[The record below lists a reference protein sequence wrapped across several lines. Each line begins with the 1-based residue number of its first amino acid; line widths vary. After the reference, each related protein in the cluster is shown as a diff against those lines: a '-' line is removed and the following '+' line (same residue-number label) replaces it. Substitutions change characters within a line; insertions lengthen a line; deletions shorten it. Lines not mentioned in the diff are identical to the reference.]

1 MSLQVIGFFGFLI
14 TALGFTALSL
24 LLAVRRPSVLLGW
37 LFLGVNILQAVWAW
51 TMALAFTKASPPAF
65 IFASI
70 EALRTLGWTFFTI
83 SLVQGVLSR
92 EVSDATKGKE
102 RFALSIPRLGLAA
115 SALISITA
123 IFVDMLGQ
131 ADQTTYILK
140 TLASIVG
147 LVCLEQTYRATAPDR
162 RWAMKFL
169 MIALVALFAFDL
181 VMYSEALMFS
191 RLNFQW
197 WTARGYVNAMLLP
210 LIVVA
215 AIRNRNWKIQ
225 VSMSR
230 NMVFHS
236 TALLIAGVYLVVASM
251 AGYYVRYVGG
261 KWGEVAQA
269 VVVFGAVVGLTLV
282 MLSGALRARLKV
294 FLAKNFFNYRFDY
307 REEWLRLTDT
317 LHSSNRKDSSQAIS
331 AETLIKSLG
340 RIVDSMGGALW
351 LRKEDGFPLAGQVG
365 LEHFAVDFETN
376 SPVLEFLSRR
386 DWIIDLDEYRSTRDA
401 YESISLPNDLLINK
415 DLWILIPLTNAGRLE
430 GVLGLNRPLS
440 ATVLN
445 WEVRDILKVA
455 GRQIASLISLQTAVE
470 SLVQSRQFDSFN
482 KMSAFVVHD
491 LKNLVSQLA
500 LLVRNASTH
509 KHDPEFQ
516 QDMLET
522 VENVLERMQGL
533 LLQLR
538 LGTKPIEK
546 PQAVVLTELLARAVQ
561 AKKGLKPI
569 PKISIEP
576 SVIGLKVLAHSD
588 RLERVLGHLI
598 QNASEAMHGSEG
610 VLEILASAAD
620 PQKIIV
626 LVKDTG
632 QGMSANFIQTQL
644 FKPFNSTKTH
654 GMGIGTFESREYLK
668 EIGGSLSVTSQERVG
683 TTFRI
688 ELATAPHQKLDIS

>member
-1 MSLQVIGFFGFLI
+1 MSLQVIGFFGFLF
-14 TALGFTALSL
+14 TALGFTVLSL
-24 LLAVRRPSVLLGW
+24 LLAVRRPSVLLGR
-37 LFLGVNILQAVWAW
+37 LFLGVNIIQALWAW
-51 TMALAFTKASPPAF
+51 TMALAFTKASPPPF
-65 IFASI
+65 VFASV
-70 EALRTLGWTFFTI
+70 EALRTLAWTFFTI
-83 SLVQGVLSR
+83 ALVQGVFSP
-92 EVSDATKGKE
+92 EVNPKTAGKA
-102 RFALSIPRLGLAA
+102 RFTLSIPRLGLAA
-115 SALISITA
+115 SALISLAAVLI
-123 IFVDMLGQ
+123 DLLGQ
-131 ADQTTYILK
+131 TDQSTYMLK
-140 TLASIVG
+140 TLASVVG
-147 LVCLEQTYRATAPDR
+147 LVCIEQTYRATAPDR

-191 RLNFQW
+191 RLNFHW
-197 WTARGYVNAMLLP
+197 WTARGYVNALLLP

-215 AIRNRNWKIQ
+215 AMRNRDWKVQ

-236 TALLIAGVYLVVASM
+236 TALLIAGVYLVIASM

-261 KWGEVAQA
+261 NWGEVAQA
-269 VVVFGAVVGLTLV
+269 VLVFGAVVTLILV
-282 MLSGALRARLKV
+282 MVSGVLRARLKV

-317 LHSSNRKDSSQAIS
+317 LHSSNRTDSSQAIS

-340 RIVDSMGGALW
+340 RIVDSTGGALW
-351 LRKEDGFPLAGQVG
+351 LRRDEGFPLAGQVG
-365 LEHFAVDFETN
+365 LDHIPADF
-376 SPVLEFLSRR
+376 SSDAALLEFMGRR
-386 DWIIDLDEYRSTRDA
+386 DWIIDLDEYRLNRAA
-401 YESISLPNDLLINK
+401 YESISLPNELLVNK
-415 DLWILIPLTNAGRLE
+415 EFWILVPLTNTGRLE
-430 GVLGLNRPLS
+430 GILGLNRPLS

-455 GRQIASLISLQTAVE
+455 SRQIASLISLQSAVE

-546 PQAVVLTELLARAVQ
+546 PQLVVLTELLERAVI

-569 PKISIEP
+569 PRITVEP
-576 SVIGLKVLAHSD
+576 GVPGLKVLAHPD

-598 QNASEAMHGSEG
+598 QNACEAMHGLEG
-610 VLEILASAAD
+610 ALEIHASTSGD
-620 PQKIIV
+620 QKIVI
-626 LVKDTG
+626 LVKDNG
-632 QGMSANFIQTQL
+632 QGMSPNFIQTQL
-644 FKPFNSTKTH
+644 FKPFNSTKAH

-668 EIGGSLSVTSQERVG
+668 EIGGALSVSSQENIG

-688 ELATAPHQKLDIS
+688 ELATAPHQKMEIS